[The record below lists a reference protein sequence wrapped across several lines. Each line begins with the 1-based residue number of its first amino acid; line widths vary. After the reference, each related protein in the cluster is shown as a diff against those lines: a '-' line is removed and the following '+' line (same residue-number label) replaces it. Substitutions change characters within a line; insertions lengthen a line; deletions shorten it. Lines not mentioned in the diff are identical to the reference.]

1 MAEARS
7 VAVLMYHHVGPVRED
22 ACRGLT
28 VLPDAFNRH
37 IATLSAMGY
46 IAITPDDWAA
56 WVRSGTDIP
65 DRSVILTFDDAYAD
79 LVEHALPVLERRS
92 YPATVFVST
101 GLVGKTIQYSPKAPG
116 ATLPIMSA
124 EDIRKWTSRGVLFGA
139 HSRSHVDL
147 TSLDSQTA
155 ASEIRDCKSDL
166 ESMTGRPV
174 TSFAYPYG
182 KRNDEVE
189 SFVRDTYSTAF
200 GIDEG
205 INDSSTPLSNLRRTM
220 VQHGDTIVDVLL
232 RARYGKSVLQRI
244 RTAVRA

>member
-1 MAEARS
+1 MQQPRS
-7 VAVLMYHHVGPVRED
+7 VAVLLYHHVGPLRED

-28 VLPDAFNRH
+28 VLPDAFRRQ

-101 GLVGKTIQYSPKAPG
+101 ALVGKTIPCSPKVPDA
-116 ATLPIMSA
+116 ALPIMSA
-124 EDIRKWTSRGVLFGA
+124 EDIRKWTSRGVIFGA
-139 HSRSHVDL
+139 HTRNHVDL
-147 TSLDSQTA
+147 TSVDSQSAT
-155 ASEIRDCKSDL
+155 SEIRESKAEL
-166 ESMTGRPV
+166 ERLTGRPV

-189 SFVRDTYSTAF
+189 SVVRDTYNIAF

-205 INDSSTPLSNLRRTM
+205 VNDSSTPLTNLYRTM

>member
-37 IATLSAMGY
+37 VATLSAMGY

-101 GLVGKTIQYSPKAPG
+101 GLVGKTIQCSPKAPG

>member
-37 IATLSAMGY
+37 VATLSAMGY

-101 GLVGKTIQYSPKAPG
+101 GLVGKTIQCSPKAPG

-200 GIDEG
+200 GIDDG

>member
-1 MAEARS
+1 MAGTRS

-28 VLPDAFNRH
+28 VLPEAFKRQV
-37 IATLSAMGY
+37 ATLSAMGY

-56 WVRSGTDIP
+56 YVRSGTDVP

-101 GLVGKTIQYSPKAPG
+101 ALIGKTIPCSPKAPD
-116 ATLPIMSA
+116 ATLPVMAA
-124 EDIRKWTSRGVLFGA
+124 EDIRKWVSRGVLFGA
-139 HSRSHVDL
+139 HSRTHVDL
-147 TSLDSQTA
+147 TSIDLATA
-155 ASEIRDCKSDL
+155 AAEIRDSKADL
-166 ESMTGRPV
+166 EAVTGSPV

-189 SFVRDTYSTAF
+189 SVVRDTFSVAF

-205 INDSSTPLSNLRRTM
+205 INDSSTPLSNLCRTM

-244 RTAVRA
+244 RTAVRS

>member
-1 MAEARS
+1 MADPRS
-7 VAVLMYHHVGPVRED
+7 VAVLLYHHVGPVRED

-28 VLPDAFNRH
+28 VLPEAFKRQV
-37 IATLSAMGY
+37 ATLSAMGY

-101 GLVGKTIQYSPKAPG
+101 ALVGKTIPCNPKAPD
-116 ATLPIMSA
+116 AALAIMSA
-124 EDIRKWTSRGVLFGA
+124 EEIGRWTSRGVVFGA
-139 HSRSHVDL
+139 HTRNHVDL
-147 TSLDSQTA
+147 TSVDRQTA
-155 ASEIRDCKSDL
+155 ASEIRDSKTDL
-166 ESMTGRPV
+166 EGLTGRPV

-189 SFVRDTYSTAF
+189 SIVRDTYSVAF

-205 INDSSTPLSNLRRTM
+205 VNDSSTPLSSLNRTM
-220 VQHGDTIVDVLL
+220 VQHGDTIIDVLL
-232 RARYGKSVLQRI
+232 RARYGRSVLERI
-244 RTAVRA
+244 RTAVRT

>member
-37 IATLSAMGY
+37 VATLSAMGY

-101 GLVGKTIQYSPKAPG
+101 GLVGKTIQCSPKAPG

-139 HSRSHVDL
+139 HSRSHFDL

-200 GIDEG
+200 GIDDG